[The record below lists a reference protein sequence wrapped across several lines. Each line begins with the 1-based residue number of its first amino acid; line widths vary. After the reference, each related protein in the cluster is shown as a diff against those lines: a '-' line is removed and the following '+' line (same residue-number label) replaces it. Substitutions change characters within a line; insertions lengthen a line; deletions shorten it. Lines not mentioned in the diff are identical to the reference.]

1 MVSKKITALTGSGQ
15 THPEISQNDI
25 SGNNFAVQI
34 PVAMSNIGGK
44 EIQSVS
50 GRKLHT
56 FLAIGRDFTNWIKGR
71 IQQYGFVEGL
81 DYVIV
86 ENLTSPKRVSAKSRQ
101 QMEHDYLITIDMGK
115 ELAMVERNEKGRE
128 VRRYFINCERQSK
141 TAANIPE
148 TLPEA
153 LRLAADL
160 AEKASELESRLVA
173 VAPKVD
179 FADRVADIRKG
190 ISIPNYA
197 KAVGLGPIKLFEWM
211 RQKGILINGGQR
223 HNLPMQ
229 RYIDSGYF
237 AVRQGTY
244 ETNGEIRASFT
255 TMLTGKGEQWLT
267 QKLIAGGILPEVLNA
282 DTK

>member
-1 MVSKKITALTGSGQ
+1 MVSKKIPALTGSSQ
-15 THPEISQNDI
+15 THPEISQKDN

-86 ENLTSPKRVSAKSRQ
+86 ENLTSPKRASAKSRQ

-141 TAANIPE
+141 AAANIPQ

-160 AEKASELESRLVA
+160 AEKARELESRLVA

-179 FADRVADIRKG
+179 FADRVADISKG

-211 RQKGILINGGQR
+211 RQKGIIINGGQR

-267 QKLIAGGILPEVLNA
+267 QKLSAGGVLPEVPNA

>member
-1 MVSKKITALTGSGQ
+1 MVSKKITALTGSVQ
-15 THPEISQNDI
+15 THPEISQKDI
-25 SGNNFAVQI
+25 SGNNFAVRI

-56 FLAIGRDFTNWIKGR
+56 FLVIGRDFTNWIKGR

-86 ENLTSPKRVSAKSRQ
+86 ENLTSPKRASAKSRQ
-101 QMEHDYLITIDMGK
+101 QMEHDYLISIDMGK

-128 VRRYFINCERQSK
+128 ARRYFINCERQSK
-141 TAANIPE
+141 TAANIPD

-179 FADRVADIRKG
+179 FADRVADISKG

-267 QKLIAGGILPEVLNA
+267 QKLSAGGVLPEVPNA

>member
-86 ENLTSPKRVSAKSRQ
+86 ENLTSPKRASAKSRQ
-101 QMEHDYLITIDMGK
+101 QMEHDYLITIDMAK

-141 TAANIPE
+141 TAANIPD

-160 AEKASELESRLVA
+160 AEKARELESRLVA

-179 FADRVADIRKG
+179 FADRVADISKG

-267 QKLIAGGILPEVLNA
+267 QKLIAGGVLPEVLNA